1 MFNQNKKPTEIRPA
15 NQKQK
20 GKLGVVTNKDAE
32 TKPRDDK
39 DSAQGKSAMQSECG
53 KN

>member
-1 MFNQNKKPTEIRPA
+1 MFNQNKKRSEILPA

-20 GKLGVVTNKDAE
+20 GKLGVIANKDAE

-39 DSAQGKSAMQSECG
+39 DIGKFSH
-53 KN
+53 

>member
-1 MFNQNKKPTEIRPA
+1 MFNQNKKRSEIRPA
-15 NQKQK
+15 KQK

-39 DSAQGKSAMQSECG
+39 DNKQARAEMQSEG
-53 KN
+53 GQN